1 MRSRSIVS
9 AAVIL
14 VLVYLFRPVFHDF
27 FMSFVISPLSLVALG
42 LVLFGAWRIRG
53 QLKSF
58 RVVPTGSGNV
68 SLKADR
74 LSWRAVSLYWLL
86 IFFVMIGLGIEREAR
101 LAVTARAI
109 DYAVRAQLPAFDPI
123 RLTPKAVAQRYAD
136 DTFQNPQERL
146 GDSQIVLREGKL
158 KRVFPRL
165 PDGLLLS
172 FVNKLSGFVV
182 VDVGT
187 LERNVAIEDSR
198 FEIAE
203 GIGIF
208 DNLFYRLP
216 LKRFFVDYSNEPI
229 YLPDDQGGWV
239 TVVPYVQYKG
249 FPFTVPQW
257 GGIIV
262 VHQDGSME
270 DLSPEQAAQRN
281 YLAGNRLH
289 PKELT
294 HWYSESYAYRG
305 GLLNKWFIHRN
316 ETEVVSLEGE
326 ESILHVSTTEGFKQ
340 LVVAEPYGR
349 SYGIYRIFVFDA
361 TTGKREILEFDQ
373 SSQLT
378 GPIAAADYIRKEFP
392 TYDWSLFRLSEPRPV
407 LRNGSLSWLFSV
419 VPGDAAGIA
428 TMAVLDAKTNQVFQ
442 AKTVVELQAVLAGS
456 TSPAPTTPSTEPSS
470 AELKVR
476 LDAIQRELD
485 AAKLLVP

>member
-1 MRSRSIVS
+1 M
-9 AAVIL
+9 IL
-14 VLVYLFRPVFHDF
+14 TLVVLGLAYLFRPVFHGF
-27 FMSFVISPLSLVALG
+27 LMGFVASPLSLVALG

-53 QLKSF
+53 QLKRF
-58 RVVPTGSGNV
+58 RLIPSGDGNYSV
-68 SLKADR
+68 KADR
-74 LSWRAVSLYWLL
+74 WSWRAVSLYGLL
-86 IFFVMIGLGIEREAR
+86 IGLVMIGLGIEREAR
-101 LAVTARAI
+101 LAVTAHRI
-109 DYAVRAQLPAFDPI
+109 DYAVRPDLPTFEPL

-136 DTFQNPQERL
+136 DTFQNPQEHL
-146 GDSQIVLREGKL
+146 GDSQIVLVGDRL

-165 PDGLLLS
+165 PDGAILTL
-172 FVNKLSGFVV
+172 VNKLTGFVV

-187 LERNVAIEDSR
+187 LERNVTIEDAK
-198 FEIAE
+198 FQIAE
-203 GIGIF
+203 GIQIF

-239 TVVPYVQYKG
+239 TVVPYVRYRG
-249 FPFTVPQW
+249 FPFTVPEW
-257 GGIIV
+257 GGVMLI
-262 VHQDGSME
+262 HQDGSME
-270 DLSPEQAAQRN
+270 DLTPEQAAARP
-281 YLAGNRLH
+281 YLAGNRLY

-294 HWYSESYAYRG
+294 HWYAASYAYRG
-305 GLLNKWFIHRN
+305 GLLNKWFLHRN

-326 ESILHVSTTEGFKQ
+326 ESILHVATTEGFKQ

-361 TTGKREILEFDQ
+361 TTGKREVLEFDQ

-378 GPIAAADYIRKEFP
+378 GPVAAADYIRKEFP

-419 VPGDAAGIA
+419 VPSDAAGIA
-428 TMAVLDAKTNQVFQ
+428 TMAVLDAKTNGVFQ
-442 AKTVVELQAVLAGS
+442 AKTADELRSVLAGS
-456 TSPAPTTPSTEPSS
+456 APAAPAAATQPPSTT
-470 AELKVR
+470 ELRVR

-485 AAKLLVP
+485 AAKQLVPANE